1 MYFRGLQMNREEFNQ
16 LDIKGQVDYF
26 NEELKQENNNFNA
39 ICKSLGISKNTIL
52 NRFKVNG
59 FEPLRAGQRIIGFS
73 HHVGKE
79 ENKKTLESDNMTL
92 TAQNCS
98 VEIKNLTAE
107 NSAVKNPILDSE
119 KLMVKNKSKASDPKD
134 INLILKR
141 IELLEKKVEEYNTK
155 LCCTKEDLNG
165 DLRSDKNFINSY
177 ENTTT
182 KTFKIDVE
190 VYQELENLFD
200 KYKMYKRQDI
210 VSSLLKYALDNIE

>member
-1 MYFRGLQMNREEFNQ
+1 MNREEFNQ
-16 LDIKGQVDYF
+16 LDVKGQVDHF
-26 NEELKQENNNFNA
+26 NNELKQENNNFNA
-39 ICKSLGISKNTIL
+39 ICKQLGISKNTIL

-141 IELLEKKVEEYNTK
+141 VELLEQKVEILQSANLNLE
-155 LCCTKEDLNG
+155 KEDG
-165 DLRSDKNFINSY
+165 KIFCSDKNFINSY

-190 VYQELENLFD
+190 VYKKLENIFD
-200 KYKMYKRQDI
+200 KYKMYKKQDI
-210 VSSLLKYALDNIE
+210 VSSLLKYALDNI

>member
-1 MYFRGLQMNREEFNQ
+1 MNREEFNQ
-16 LDIKGQVDYF
+16 LDIKGQVEYF
-26 NEELKQENNNFNA
+26 NNGLKQENNNFNA
-39 ICKSLGISKNTIL
+39 ICKQLGISKNTIL

-59 FEPLRAGQRIIGFS
+59 FEPLRAGQRIIGFY

-79 ENKKTLESDNMTL
+79 ENKKNLESDNMTL

-141 IELLEKKVEEYNTK
+141 IELLEQKVEILQSANLGLE
-155 LCCTKEDLNG
+155 KEDG
-165 DLRSDKNFINSY
+165 KIFCSDKNFINSY

-190 VYQELENLFD
+190 VYKELEEIFD
-200 KYKMYKRQDI
+200 KYKMYKKQDI
-210 VSSLLKYALDNIE
+210 VSSLLKYALDNI

>member
-1 MYFRGLQMNREEFNQ
+1 MNREEFNQ

-39 ICKSLGISKNTIL
+39 ICKSIGISKNTIL
-52 NRFKVNG
+52 NRFKANG

-73 HHVGKE
+73 QQDGKVE
-79 ENKKTLESDNMTL
+79 DKDIIPSGKTTIKNKK
-92 TAQNCS
+92 
-98 VEIKNLTAE
+98 
-107 NSAVKNPILDSE
+107 
-119 KLMVKNKSKASDPKD
+119 KASDPKD
-134 INLILKR
+134 INSILKR
-141 IELLEKKVEEYNTK
+141 IELLEKKFEEYGSI
-155 LCCTKEDLNG
+155 LSLSKECENAK
-165 DLRSDKNFINSY
+165 LRSDKNFINSY

-190 VYQELENLFD
+190 VYQELEKLFD

>member
-1 MYFRGLQMNREEFNQ
+1 MIREEFNK
-16 LDIKGQVDYF
+16 LDINSQVNYF
-26 NEELKQENNNFNA
+26 NNELKQENNNFNA
-39 ICKSLGISKNTIL
+39 ICKQLGISKNTIL
-52 NRFKVNG
+52 NRFKDNG
-59 FEPLRAGQRIIGFS
+59 FEPSRAGQKIIAFS
-73 HHVGKE
+73 QLVEKSEDKDILPSGI
-79 ENKKTLESDNMTL
+79 TTL
-92 TAQNCS
+92 TEQNCS
-98 VEIKNLTAE
+98 VKIENLTAE

-141 IELLEKKVEEYNTK
+141 IELLEQKVKELENK
-155 LCCTKEDLNG
+155 GLCE
-165 DLRSDKNFINSY
+165 DKNFINSY

-190 VYQELENLFD
+190 VYQELEKLFD

>member
-1 MYFRGLQMNREEFNQ
+1 MNREEFNQ

-73 HHVGKE
+73 PKVGKE
-79 ENKKTLESDNMTL
+79 ITE
-92 TAQNCS
+92 QNCS
-98 VEIKNLTAE
+98 VKIENLTAE

-119 KLMVKNKSKASDPKD
+119 KLLVKNKCNVSDPKD

-141 IELLEKKVEEYNTK
+141 VELLEQKVEILQSAN
-155 LCCTKEDLNG
+155 LGLDKEDG
-165 DLRSDKNFINSY
+165 KIFCSDKNFINSY

-182 KTFKIDVE
+182 KTFKIDVG
-190 VYQELENLFD
+190 VYQELEKIFD

>member
-1 MYFRGLQMNREEFNQ
+1 MNREEFNQ

-52 NRFKVNG
+52 NRFK
-59 FEPLRAGQRIIGFS
+59 EPLRAGQRIIGFS
-73 HHVGKE
+73 PKVGKE
-79 ENKKTLESDNMTL
+79 ITE
-92 TAQNCS
+92 QNCS
-98 VEIKNLTAE
+98 VKIENLTAE

-119 KLMVKNKSKASDPKD
+119 KLLVKNKCNVSDPKD

-141 IELLEKKVEEYNTK
+141 VELLEQKVEILQSAN
-155 LCCTKEDLNG
+155 LGLDKEDG
-165 DLRSDKNFINSY
+165 KIFCSDKNFINSY

-182 KTFKIDVE
+182 KTFKIDVG
-190 VYQELENLFD
+190 VYQELEKIFD

>member
-1 MYFRGLQMNREEFNQ
+1 MNREEFNQ
-16 LDIKGQVDYF
+16 LDVKGQVDHF
-26 NEELKQENNNFNA
+26 NNELKQENNNFNA
-39 ICKSLGISKNTIL
+39 ICKQLGISKNTIL

-98 VEIKNLTAE
+98 VEKKQIKNLTAE

-119 KLMVKNKSKASDPKD
+119 KLLVKNKCNVSDPKD

-141 IELLEKKVEEYNTK
+141 VELLEQKVEILQSAN
-155 LCCTKEDLNG
+155 LGLDKEDG
-165 DLRSDKNFINSY
+165 KIFCSDKNFINSY

-190 VYQELENLFD
+190 VYKKLENIFD
-200 KYKMYKRQDI
+200 KYKMYKKQDI
-210 VSSLLKYALDNIE
+210 VSSLLKYALDNI

>member
-1 MYFRGLQMNREEFNQ
+1 MNREEFNQ

-26 NEELKQENNNFNA
+26 KEELKQENNNFNA
-39 ICKSLGISKNTIL
+39 ICKRLGISKNTIL
-52 NRFKVNG
+52 NRFKSNG

-73 HHVGKE
+73 QQVEKE
-79 ENKKTLESDNMTL
+79 NEQNLMSHNTTL

-107 NSAVKNPILDSE
+107 NSAIKNPILDSE
-119 KLMVKNKSKASDPKD
+119 KFMVKNKSKASDPKD

-141 IELLEKKVEEYNTK
+141 IELLEQKVEILQSASLHLN
-155 LCCTKEDLNG
+155 KELDSEG
-165 DLRSDKNFINSY
+165 IHYDKSFINSY

-190 VYQELENLFD
+190 VCKELENIFD
-200 KYKMYKRQDI
+200 KYKMYKKQDI
-210 VSSLLKYALDNIE
+210 VSSLLKYALDNI

>member
-1 MYFRGLQMNREEFNQ
+1 MNREGFNK
-16 LDIKGQVDYF
+16 LDIKGQVNHF
-26 NEELKQENNNFNA
+26 NNELKQENNNFNA
-39 ICKSLGISKNTIL
+39 ICRGLGISKNTIL
-52 NRFKVNG
+52 NRFKTNG
-59 FEPLRAGQRIIGFS
+59 FEPLRAGQKIIAFS
-73 HHVGKE
+73 QLVEKSEDKDILPSGI
-79 ENKKTLESDNMTL
+79 TTL
-92 TAQNCS
+92 TEQNCS
-98 VEIKNLTAE
+98 VKIENLTAE

-155 LCCTKEDLNG
+155 LCCTKEYLNG
-165 DLRSDKNFINSY
+165 DLRSDKNFIHSY